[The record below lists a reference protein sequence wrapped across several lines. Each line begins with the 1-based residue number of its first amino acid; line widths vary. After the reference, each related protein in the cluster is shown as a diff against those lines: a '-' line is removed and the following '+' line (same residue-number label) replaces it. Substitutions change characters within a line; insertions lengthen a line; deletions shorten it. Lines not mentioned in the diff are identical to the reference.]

1 MTESQEDEKRILN
14 KDKPEMNRGVEL
26 LLRNRRRKPE
36 RPKTFQVKFGKLIAL
51 WNREIIFHFNLLG
64 HKKKIKTLWRSAMS
78 ETLIVTLTLMTL
90 VSILAIMV
98 GGMIGWMARQH
109 SYETTPQVVYTHP
122 EMFDEN
128 GQLVPDEILALRI
141 ENNYDIN
148 TEETEEE

>member
-1 MTESQEDEKRILN
+1 
-14 KDKPEMNRGVEL
+14 
-26 LLRNRRRKPE
+26 
-36 RPKTFQVKFGKLIAL
+36 
-51 WNREIIFHFNLLG
+51 
-64 HKKKIKTLWRSAMS
+64 MS
-78 ETLIVTLTLMTL
+78 ETLVVTLTLTTV
-90 VSILAIMV
+90 VSALALLV